1 VRAELSTD
9 ASGAPV
15 AALKRETAAWT
26 DGRHDELDGKEVS
39 ALSAK

>member
-1 VRAELSTD
+1 VSAEPSTD

-26 DGRHDELDGKEVS
+26 DRRRDELDGKEVM
-39 ALSAK
+39 ALSAR